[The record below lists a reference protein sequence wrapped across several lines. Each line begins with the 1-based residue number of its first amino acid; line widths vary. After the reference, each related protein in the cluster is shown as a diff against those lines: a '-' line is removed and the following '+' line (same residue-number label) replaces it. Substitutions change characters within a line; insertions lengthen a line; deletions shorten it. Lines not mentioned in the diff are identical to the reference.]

1 MNSSLETW
9 RFINSGF
16 LDGAT
21 NMAIDLALARCM
33 FSTSH
38 YPILR
43 IYGWNPPAI
52 SLGYHQKLN
61 DIDVPKCMRDGID
74 VVYRPTGGRAIL
86 HAEELTYAVI
96 LPKSSRYY
104 FNEISKVYEIISLC
118 LTSALNQL
126 NLNVKFERAQM
137 TPANFSRGELS
148 TMCYASTIQHEIS
161 HEGKKLVGS
170 AQRRFDNVVL
180 QHGSIL
186 IGNKHLDL
194 VNYLSN
200 GEPQRHNRIRDFLQS
215 KTICL
220 NDINQTDVSF
230 STLTGVI
237 KNGFEN
243 ELDIKFLDTELTKR
257 ELETVREI
265 ARQEIQKTIS

>member
-9 RFINSGF
+9 RFINSGY

-33 FSTSH
+33 LSNSH

-52 SLGYHQKLN
+52 SLGYHQKMH
-61 DIDVPKCMRDGID
+61 DIDVPKCQRDGID

-86 HAEELTYAVI
+86 HADELTYAVI

-104 FNEISKVYEIISLC
+104 FKEISKVYEIISLC
-118 LTSALNQL
+118 LTSALHQL
-126 NLNVKFERAQM
+126 NLNVRFERARF
-137 TPANFSRGELS
+137 TPGNFSRDELS

-161 HEGKKLVGS
+161 YEGKKLVGS

-186 IGNKHLDL
+186 IGHKHLDL
-194 VNYLSN
+194 VKYLVN
-200 GEPQRHNRIRDFLQS
+200 GDPQRKNRIRDFLQS
-215 KTICL
+215 KTVCL
-220 NDINQTDVSF
+220 NDINHSTVSF
-230 STLTGVI
+230 SQLANVI
-237 KNGFEN
+237 KTGFEN
-243 ELDIKFLDTELTKR
+243 ELDIKFLDTELTRR
-257 ELETVREI
+257 ELETVSAI
-265 ARQEIQKTIS
+265 SGQETQQTIS

>member
-9 RFINSGF
+9 RFINSGY

-33 FSTSH
+33 LSNSH

-43 IYGWNPPAI
+43 VYGWNPPAI
-52 SLGYHQKLN
+52 SLGYHQKTD
-61 DIDVPKCMRDGID
+61 DIDVAKCRSDGID
-74 VVYRPTGGRAIL
+74 VVFRPTGGRAIL

-104 FNEISKVYEIISLC
+104 FKEIGKVYEMISLC
-118 LTSALNQL
+118 LTSALHQL
-126 NLNVKFERAQM
+126 NLQVKFERARF
-137 TPANFSRGELS
+137 TPGNFSRGELS
-148 TMCYASTIQHEIS
+148 AMCYASTVQHEIS
-161 HEGKKLVGS
+161 YKGKKLVGS
-170 AQRRFDNVVL
+170 AQRRFDHVVL

-186 IGNKHLDL
+186 IGHKHLDL
-194 VNYLSN
+194 VKYLVN
-200 GEPQRHNRIRDFLQS
+200 GNLQRRDQIRDFLQS

-220 NDINQTDVSF
+220 NDISHSNIAF
-230 STLTGVI
+230 SQLANVI
-237 KNGFEN
+237 KTGFEN

-257 ELETVREI
+257 ELETVQAVAGREI
-265 ARQEIQKTIS
+265 REFIS

>member
-1 MNSSLETW
+1 MNGTRETW
-9 RFINSGF
+9 RFINSGY

-21 NMAIDLALARCM
+21 NMAIDVALARCM

-52 SLGYHQKLN
+52 SLGYHQKLE
-61 DIDVPKCMRDGID
+61 DIDLPKCERDGID

-86 HAEELTYAVI
+86 HADELTYSVI

-104 FNEISKVYEIISLC
+104 FKEISKVYEVISLC
-118 LTSALNQL
+118 LTSALKQL
-126 NLNVKFERAQM
+126 NLNVKFERARV

-161 HEGKKLVGS
+161 YEGKKLVGS
-170 AQRRFDNVVL
+170 AQRRFDHVVL

-186 IGNKHLDL
+186 IGPKHLDL
-194 VNYLSN
+194 VNYLVN
-200 GEPQRHNRIRDFLQS
+200 GEPQRQTRIRDFLKS
-215 KTICL
+215 KTVCL
-220 NDINQTDVSF
+220 NDINNTPVSF
-230 STLTGVI
+230 STLSGVI
-237 KNGFEN
+237 KTGFEN
-243 ELDIKFLDTELTKR
+243 ELDIKFLDTELTQR
-257 ELETVREI
+257 ELETVRSISVRET
-265 ARQEIQKTIS
+265 QKTIS